1 MKLIF
6 FSLIIVNVIAM
17 SHCQPTAK
25 VQLLF
30 FEKSLTVLTLGG
42 DLSSELSGL
51 FSSSKH
57 CVNSKDL

>member
-17 SHCQPTAK
+17 SDCQPTAK

-42 DLSSELSGL
+42 T
-51 FSSSKH
+51 
-57 CVNSKDL
+57 